1 LCQALTAINLA
12 EPDEE
17 RFFKRMRSDTAAEA
31 QDVLSEEDWLNLMH
45 PDADALLTSVFAL
58 IEPAVIAKR
67 AQPLADFGY
76 DPGYAVEL
84 GAHPALIAQNLHY
97 AAGVL
102 GMTHPPTFENPNDPG
117 GLMFLHTYEPS
128 IVLGYAALQ
137 ADVPPQPA
145 AFIAARHLAYYRPG
159 MYLRQLLPTVV
170 GLKAWLFAAIKM
182 MAPQFPISPDFEGSV
197 NDALTALETGI
208 QGQVRDHLARV
219 VSKLIQSGA
228 ALDLKRWV
236 VGIDLTADR
245 AGFVLSNDLETA
257 LEIIKAS
264 DEAAS
269 AATNQD
275 RARELILFSVS
286 DAYFRLRQRLVINI
300 DA

>member
-1 LCQALTAINLA
+1 
-12 EPDEE
+12 
-17 RFFKRMRSDTAAEA
+17 
-31 QDVLSEEDWLNLMH
+31 
-45 PDADALLTSVFAL
+45 
-58 IEPAVIAKR
+58 
-67 AQPLADFGY
+67 
-76 DPGYAVEL
+76 
-84 GAHPALIAQNLHY
+84 
-97 AAGVL
+97 
-102 GMTHPPTFENPNDPG
+102 
-117 GLMFLHTYEPS
+117 MFLHTYEPS

-145 AFIAARHLAYYRPG
+145 AFIAARHLAYFRPG
-159 MYLRQLLPTVV
+159 MYLRQLVPTMV
-170 GLKAWLFAAIKM
+170 GLKAWLFAAIKL
-182 MAPQFPISPDFEGSV
+182 MAPQFPIAPDFEGSV
-197 NDALTALETGI
+197 NDALGALETGI

-245 AGFVLSNDLETA
+245 AGFLLCNDLETS

-269 AATNQD
+269 AAASQD

-286 DAYFRLRQRLVINI
+286 EPYFKLRQRLMINI